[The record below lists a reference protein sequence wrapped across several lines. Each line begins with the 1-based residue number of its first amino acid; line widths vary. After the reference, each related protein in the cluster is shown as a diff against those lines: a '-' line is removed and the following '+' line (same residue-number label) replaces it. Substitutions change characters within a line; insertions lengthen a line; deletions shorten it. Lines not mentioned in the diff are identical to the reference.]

1 MKMLLV
7 NAIACA
13 CLAGFS
19 AVFRSQKRKAR
30 PISGARQHTLV
41 HGVRIALTDA
51 ELLDALRTHRIDNA
65 HRV

>member
-19 AVFRSQKRKAR
+19 AVFRSQARRAR
-30 PISGARQHTLV
+30 PIAGVKQNKLV

-51 ELLDALRTHRIDNA
+51 ELLDALRAHRISNA
-65 HRV
+65 PRV

>member
-13 CLAGFS
+13 FSAGFA
-19 AVFRSQKRKAR
+19 AVFRSQARKPR
-30 PISGARQHTLV
+30 PIAAVREHTLV

-51 ELLDALRTHRIDNA
+51 ELLDALRTHR
-65 HRV
+65 R

>member
-13 CLAGFS
+13 CWAGFA
-19 AVFRSQKRKAR
+19 AVFGSQARKAR
-30 PISGARQHTLV
+30 PIAGASRRTLV